1 MNFNSEHFQ
10 NRPHSDEFDP
20 FYSVFVAKVGGNQ
33 ILGILESQISKI
45 CILLSKLTEETAQEV
60 HAPYRWTIK
69 LVLGHLID
77 GEKVFGYRLLRFA
90 SGDQTVL
97 SGFDQGP
104 YVDQLDY
111 QKPSV
116 GDLLKELD
124 FSRQSNLMFLKRL
137 PPDYEKRTGIASGC
151 QFSVRALAFILAG
164 HVTHHFDIV
173 EDRLAGSGEMGGCNN
188 D

>member
-20 FYSVFVAKVGGNQ
+20 FYSVYVAKVDGNQ

-45 CILLSKLTEETAQEV
+45 CISLSKLTEETAQEV

-90 SGDQTVL
+90 SGIRRCCPVL
-97 SGFDQGP
+97 IKGRTSISSTI
-104 YVDQLDY
+104 
-111 QKPSV
+111 K
-116 GDLLKELD
+116 
-124 FSRQSNLMFLKRL
+124 NHRL
-137 PPDYEKRTGIASGC
+137 VIC
-151 QFSVRALAFILAG
+151 
-164 HVTHHFDIV
+164 
-173 EDRLAGSGEMGGCNN
+173 
-188 D
+188 